1 MFREAASDPGGTTK
15 PRDALEKLQKFQ
27 QELTEFR
34 DELLRVAQLPHQTNL
49 NDGVPITASPGNE
62 T

>member
-15 PRDALEKLQKFQ
+15 PRDALGKLQKFQ
-27 QELTEFR
+27 QERTDFR
-34 DELLRVAQLPHQTNL
+34 DELLQVAQLPYQPNL
-49 NDGVPITASPGNE
+49 NDGVLIAASPGNE